1 MGIRTVG
8 TRTAVAASAVL
19 ALATSTAACS
29 SNASSSSSGS
39 AGGGKVSLSY
49 GVWDAT
55 QVPAM
60 QKIIAA
66 FEAQNPTITVTI
78 QQTPWADYW
87 TKLQAAASGGSAPD
101 VFWMNGPNFQ
111 LYAANNVLRPLTDTD
126 PHPDTSVY
134 PPALAKLYQ
143 YKNVQYGLPK
153 DFDTVGL
160 WYNKA
165 LFDAAGVAYPT
176 ASWTWA
182 DFQAAAKKLTDPA
195 KGVYG
200 VGANLEGQENY
211 YNTIYQAGGS
221 VISADGKKSGYA
233 DPATVAGLKFWTD
246 LVAAK
251 ESPSLKQMTDTAPLN
266 LFESGKLAMY
276 WGGSWDAKEFSGND
290 ATKNGVDVAP
300 LPAGV
305 KKATIIHGLANVVF
319 AHTSHPAQAEKF
331 AAFLGSQQAAQIEA
345 DTGTVIPAYN
355 GTQQSWVKAYPQYH
369 LQSFLDQLPD
379 AVPYPI
385 SKNTAAWNTLE
396 TTELT
401 KAWDGSEPIDKA
413 AGDLATAMNAALAK
427 EGS

>member
-1 MGIRTVG
+1 MR
-8 TRTAVAASAVL
+8 TRTTLAAAASF
-19 ALATSTAACS
+19 ALVISAAACS
-29 SNASSSSSGS
+29 SSTSSSGS
-39 AGGGKVSLSY
+39 GSGGSGGGKVSLSY

-66 FEAQNPTITVTI
+66 FEAQNPGITVTI

-111 LYAANNVLRPLTDTD
+111 LYASNKVLEPLTNL
-126 PHPDTSVY
+126 HPDTSVY
-134 PPALAKLYQ
+134 PPALAQLYQ
-143 YKNVQYGLPK
+143 YKGVQYGLPK

-165 LFDAAGVAYPT
+165 LFDAAGVSYPT
-176 ASWTWA
+176 AAWTWA

-200 VGANLEGQENY
+200 VGANLEGQENFY
-211 YNTIYQAGGS
+211 DTIYQAGGS
-221 VISADGKKSGYA
+221 VISPDGKKSGYA
-233 DPATVAGLKFWTD
+233 DPATIAGLKFWTD

-290 ATKNGVDVAP
+290 ATKTGVDVAP

-331 AAFLGSQQAAQIEA
+331 AAFLGSQAAAQIEA

-355 GTQQSWVKAYPQYH
+355 GMQQTWVKAYPQYH

-396 TTELT
+396 TTLLT
-401 KAWDGSEPIDKA
+401 KAWDGSEPIDKVA
-413 AGDLATAMNAALAK
+413 QDLATQMDAALAK

>member
-66 FEAQNPTITVTI
+66 FEAQNPAITVTI

>member
-66 FEAQNPTITVTI
+66 FEAQNPAITVTI
-78 QQTPWADYW
+78 QQTPWTDYW

-176 ASWTWA
+176 ASWTWS

-211 YNTIYQAGGS
+211 YDTIYQAGGS

>member
-66 FEAQNPTITVTI
+66 FEAQNPAITVTI
-78 QQTPWADYW
+78 QQTPWTDYW

-211 YNTIYQAGGS
+211 YDTIYQAGGS

>member
-211 YNTIYQAGGS
+211 YDTIYQAGGS

>member
-160 WYNKA
+160 WYDKA

-176 ASWTWA
+176 ASWTWS

-211 YNTIYQAGGS
+211 YDTIYQAGGS

>member
-66 FEAQNPTITVTI
+66 FEAQNPAITVTI

-176 ASWTWA
+176 ASWTWS

-211 YNTIYQAGGS
+211 YDTIYQAGGS

>member
-1 MGIRTVG
+1 MGIRTVS
-8 TRTAVAASAVL
+8 TRTVVAASAVL

-29 SNASSSSSGS
+29 SSASSSSSGS
-39 AGGGKVSLSY
+39 AGGGQVSLGY

-111 LYAANNVLRPLTDTD
+111 LYAANNVLRPLTGL
-126 PHPDTSVY
+126 HPDTSVY
-134 PPALAKLYQ
+134 PPALARLYQ
-143 YKNVQYGLPK
+143 YKGVQYGLPK

-165 LFDAAGVAYPT
+165 LFDAAGVSYPT
-176 ASWTWA
+176 AAWTWA

-195 KGVYG
+195 KGVFG

-211 YNTIYQAGGS
+211 YDTIYQAGGS

-233 DPATVAGLKFWTD
+233 DPATIAGLKFWTD

-290 ATKNGVDVAP
+290 ATKTGVDVAP

-369 LQSFLDQLPD
+369 LQSFLDELPD

-385 SKNTAAWNTLE
+385 SKNTAAWNALE
-396 TTELT
+396 TADLT

>member
-39 AGGGKVSLSY
+39 TGGGKVSLSY

-66 FEAQNPTITVTI
+66 FEAQNPAITVTI

-111 LYAANNVLRPLTDTD
+111 LYAANNVLRPLTGTD
-126 PHPDTSVY
+126 LHPDTSVY

-143 YKNVQYGLPK
+143 YKGVQYGLPK

-211 YNTIYQAGGS
+211 YDTIYQAGGS

-413 AGDLATAMNAALAK
+413 AGDLATQMNAALAK